1 METASPEVT
10 ATAVCRRCRLALPGK
25 KFRQTVDLIGA
36 YPFAMRSQVRYAKL
50 SAAVG
55 RCGAAATVRNI
66 APDPTASMPPAPA
79 STPEQA
85 GNTPAQAGSSRTAS
99 GGIRASTARK

>member
-36 YPFAMRSQVRYAKL
+36 
-50 SAAVG
+50 
-55 RCGAAATVRNI
+55 
-66 APDPTASMPPAPA
+66 
-79 STPEQA
+79 
-85 GNTPAQAGSSRTAS
+85 
-99 GGIRASTARK
+99 